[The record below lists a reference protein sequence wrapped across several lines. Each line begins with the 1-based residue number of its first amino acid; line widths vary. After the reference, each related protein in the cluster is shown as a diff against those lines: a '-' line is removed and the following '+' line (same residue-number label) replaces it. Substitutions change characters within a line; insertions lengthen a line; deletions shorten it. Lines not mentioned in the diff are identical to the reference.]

1 MRKNA
6 ITYIS
11 ELVVKMMTLYTTLY
25 SNLPNSYEKKVLG
38 VIIDSGLKFDP
49 HIKSM
54 CKKAV
59 QTLRVLN
66 IISSLLDPEKKKLVF
81 NAAIKSHF
89 SSCPLIWMLVLEVL
103 ITL

>member
-6 ITYIS
+6 ITYVS
-11 ELVVKMMTLYTTLY
+11 ELVVKMVTLYTTLY

-38 VIIDSGLKFDP
+38 VIIDSELKFDP

-54 CKKAV
+54 CKKVV

-89 SSCPLIWMLVLEVL
+89 SSCSLIWMLVLEVL